1 MFNLERQRR
10 GSRRPPR
17 QLIGMSFRPGIP
29 WRVAL
34 QQSQPPLSRP
44 EPLCNHKG
52 SSVEQFSA
60 DGTCLTDTVSQNGPQ
75 STSYMCTT
83 VSTVISTL
91 SLTRSIR
98 VLGFFMPHFT

>member
-75 STSYMCTT
+75 STH
-83 VSTVISTL
+83 
-91 SLTRSIR
+91 
-98 VLGFFMPHFT
+98 VLGFVPGSAAFADYEP